1 MKTQRSLRFHIGIFG
16 KRNSGK
22 SSFLNSL
29 VGQDVAIVSD
39 IKGTTTDPIY
49 KAMEIP
55 DLGPVVFID
64 TAGIDDL
71 GSLGQMRNEKSKKVV
86 DKCDGF
92 IYLLSQDDD
101 LEFLKFLEKTG
112 KPIIKVLSK
121 SDKKDF
127 SEVKDEFKDIDYV
140 TYSSLNSEDR
150 EKIFEK
156 IRSDFKENEEL
167 TITGDLVKEGSTVV
181 LVMPQDTAAPKG
193 RLITP
198 QVQTIREILDKNARA
213 ICTKP
218 EGAKETFDLLA
229 GKIDLIITDS
239 QVFKEIYDIK
249 PDGVKLTSFS
259 VLFSKFK
266 GDIEYFMESVKRLDS
281 PIENILIAEACSHP
295 PVDEDIGTVK
305 LPKLIKK
312 LHPQVNF
319 SFQRGDDFENIDD
332 FDLIIACGSCMFNR
346 SHVLSRVKKAKEK
359 NIPMTNYGIT
369 IAYLK
374 GILDKISI

>member
-29 VGQDVAIVSD
+29 VGQDVAIVSN

-55 DLGPVVFID
+55 DFGPVVFID
-64 TAGIDDL
+64 TAGIDDVGFL
-71 GSLGQMRNEKSKKVV
+71 GNKRNEKSKKVI

-92 IYLLSQDDD
+92 IYLLSEDDN
-101 LEFLKFLEKTG
+101 LEFLELLNKTN
-112 KPIIKVLSK
+112 KPVIKVLSK
-121 SDKKDF
+121 SDLKDNN
-127 SEVKDEFKDIDYV
+127 KLKNTFKNIDYIS
-140 TYSSLNSEDR
+140 YSSFNKEDR
-150 EKIFEK
+150 EKIISRIKKDFRK
-156 IRSDFKENEEL
+156 SDEL
-167 TITGDLVKEGSTVV
+167 SITGDLVKENFTVV
-181 LVMPQDTAAPKG
+181 LVMPQDKAAPKG

-213 ICTKP
+213 ICIKP
-218 EGAKETFDLLA
+218 EQAKSTFEMLNDN
-229 GKIDLIITDS
+229 IDLIITDS
-239 QVFKEIYDIK
+239 SVFKEVYDLK
-249 PDGVKLTSFS
+249 PKKVKLTSFS

-266 GDIEYFMESVKRLDS
+266 GDIDYFIESVKRLDKE
-281 PIENILIAEACSHP
+281 IDKILIVEACTHP

-305 LPKLIKK
+305 LPKMIKK
-312 LHPQVNF
+312 IHPNVKF
-319 SFQRGDDFENIDD
+319 SFQRGDDFENIED
-332 FDLIIACGSCMFNR
+332 FDLIISCGSCMFNR
-346 SHVLSRVKKAKEK
+346 AHLISRVERAREK

-374 GILDKISI
+374 GILDKISV

>member
-22 SSFLNSL
+22 SSFLNSITR
-29 VGQDVAIVSD
+29 QDVSIVSD

-49 KAMEIP
+49 KPMEIP
-55 DLGPVVFID
+55 NVGPVVFID
-64 TAGIDDL
+64 TAGIDDV
-71 GSLGQMRNEKSKKVV
+71 GSLGFLRNEKSKKVI

-92 IYLLSQDDD
+92 IYLLSPDDD
-101 LEFLKFLEKTG
+101 LEFLKILENTK

-127 SEVKDEFKDIDYV
+127 EKLKEEFKKIDFIS
-140 TYSSLNSEDR
+140 YSSHNTKDR
-150 EKIFEK
+150 EKIISK
-156 IRSDFKENEEL
+156 IQKEFGHTEEI
-167 TITGDLVKEGSTVV
+167 TITGDLVKEDSTVV
-181 LVMPQDTAAPKG
+181 LVMPQDKAAPKG

-213 ICTKP
+213 ICIKP
-218 EGAKETFDLLA
+218 EQVESTFKILE
-229 GKIDLIITDS
+229 GEIDLIITDS
-239 QVFKEIYDIK
+239 SVFKEVYDKK
-249 PDGVKLTSFS
+249 PEGVRLTSFS

-266 GDIEYFMESVKRLDS
+266 GDIDYFIKSVEKLDEK
-281 PIENILIAEACSHP
+281 IDKILIVEACSHP

-305 LPKLIKK
+305 IPAMIRK
-312 LHPQVNF
+312 LHPEVEF
-319 SFQRGDDFENIDD
+319 SFQRGDDFENIED
-332 FDLIIACGSCMFNR
+332 FDLIISCGSCMFNR
-346 SHVLSRVKKAKEK
+346 SHVLSRVDRAKEK

-374 GILDKISI
+374 GILKNISV